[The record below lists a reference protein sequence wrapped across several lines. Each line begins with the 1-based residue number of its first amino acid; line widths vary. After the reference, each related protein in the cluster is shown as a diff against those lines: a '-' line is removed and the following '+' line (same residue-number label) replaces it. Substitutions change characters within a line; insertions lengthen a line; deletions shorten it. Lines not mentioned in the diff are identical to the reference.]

1 LAKLQQKIN
10 RSNSIIDE
18 NLNSLQIE
26 GENNFAE
33 SQGFLKVNIRIII
46 NFYLA
51 NTSRNI
57 RE

>member
-1 LAKLQQKIN
+1 LATLQQKIN

-18 NLNSLQIE
+18 NLHPLQIE